1 MPKLVIFILLI
12 LTAVREGR
20 HRWNTACSKPLP
32 RKRYSGVKTKAR
44 PHEILNLDEPPK
56 VPGLEELQRIQ
67 LSIINQFCGSCWA
80 GFSGL
85 NAVRYRINIK
95 RRGVWPSAYL
105 SAQRVIDCSDGGTC
119 HRLDHVRVW
128 EYAHKHGIPD
138 ETCNGYRY
146 SEVHIYTLRRAGDFG
161 PIQGRLNVMAE
172 IFARGPI
179 RFEIYCSKVPFYKT
193 CSLFLNLVASYW
205 IIQNSRGE
213 PWVMK
218 RAGPGLTSAYKEGS
232 GSKS

>member
-1 MPKLVIFILLI
+1 MNRPKSQDWKNFNGFNYPSSTNDIRWHFYFCIFC
-12 LTAVREGR
+12 V
-20 HRWNTACSKPLP
+20 
-32 RKRYSGVKTKAR
+32 
-44 PHEILNLDEPPK
+44 D
-56 VPGLEELQRIQ
+56 
-67 LSIINQFCGSCWA
+67 
-80 GFSGL
+80 
-85 NAVRYRINIK
+85 RINIK

-213 PWVMK
+213 PWVS
-218 RAGPGLTSAYKEGS
+218 RLTSIITKYLGFWLDKNLSFTKTYHGLLYFLYLNRII
-232 GSKS
+232 

>member
-1 MPKLVIFILLI
+1 MTPNQLQPLF
-12 LTAVREGR
+12 AVS
-20 HRWNTACSKPLP
+20 TTS
-32 RKRYSGVKTKAR
+32 SF
-44 PHEILNLDEPPK
+44 D
-56 VPGLEELQRIQ
+56 
-67 LSIINQFCGSCWA
+67 
-80 GFSGL
+80 
-85 NAVRYRINIK
+85 RINIK

-138 ETCNGYRY
+138 ETCNGYRATDQVSKVLNKVSTSTFAQY

-179 RFEIYCSKVPFYKT
+179 RFEIYCSKFDTYT
-193 CSLFLNLVASYW
+193 GRLYSEYAGSLFLNLVASVAGW
-205 IIQNSRGE
+205 GE
-213 PWVMK
+213 ENELSTGSSK
-218 RAGPGLTSAYKEGS
+218 TPGASLG
-232 GSKS
+232 

>member
-1 MPKLVIFILLI
+1 FRLISFASLCSPK
-12 LTAVREGR
+12 TANKSFCQLKTS
-20 HRWNTACSKPLP
+20 NTIISANFSFLDL
-32 RKRYSGVKTKAR
+32 RRTKAR

-138 ETCNGYRY
+138 ETCNGYR
-146 SEVHIYTLRRAGDFG
+146 VHIYTLRRAGDFG

-179 RFEIYCSKVPFYKT
+179 RFEIYCS
-193 CSLFLNLVASYW
+193 SLFLNLVASYW

-213 PWVMK
+213 PWVS
-218 RAGPGLTSAYKEGS
+218 RLTSAYKEGS

>member
-1 MPKLVIFILLI
+1 
-12 LTAVREGR
+12 RR
-20 HRWNTACSKPLP
+20 
-32 RKRYSGVKTKAR
+32 TKAR

-80 GFSGL
+80 D
-85 NAVRYRINIK
+85 RINIK

-138 ETCNGYRY
+138 ETCNGYR
-146 SEVHIYTLRRAGDFG
+146 VHIYTLRRAGDFG

-193 CSLFLNLVASYW
+193 CHLYFYLKRKIKSVNWTKRCRSEDVLLLIEYW